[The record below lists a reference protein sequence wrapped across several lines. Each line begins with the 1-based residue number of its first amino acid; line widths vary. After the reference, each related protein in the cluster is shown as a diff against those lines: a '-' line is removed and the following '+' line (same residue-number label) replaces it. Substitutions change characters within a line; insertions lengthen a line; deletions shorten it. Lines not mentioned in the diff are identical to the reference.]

1 MSIFTVP
8 KTLVDNSMNMY
19 EQLNYLTLMG
29 ILVKNLEL
37 KKDKL
42 AMQKKEK
49 TEHPN
54 FVYLPNK
61 FTS

>member
-1 MSIFTVP
+1 MLYG
-8 KTLVDNSMNMY
+8 K
-19 EQLNYLTLMG
+19 
-29 ILVKNLEL
+29 VKYLEL

-42 AMQKKEK
+42 AMQKEEK